1 MNASGRRITVL
12 AVAIAAAT
20 QLTVLAGASAAP
32 GATSSAAADSGVPNF
47 EPGESGFHSVLGY
60 GEGQTASLTDLV
72 KFEVAGQAP
81 ATFTNQAAMYN
92 AVITHQPKND
102 ADLSNYYKDSSF
114 SVPTGSDVGSV
125 QHPTAGVTVI
135 RDKRFDV
142 PHIYATTR
150 AAGMYAVG
158 YVTAQD
164 RLFLMDVLRR
174 MAEGEQAGLL
184 GPSSIGSDS
193 SALGQF
199 DLSPAELTREI
210 EAVAKQEGNAGQQAL
225 RDIKQ
230 YVAGING
237 YIDATH
243 TNPTLLPAEYVA
255 LGATPRP
262 WTLADTAAEGYL
274 LIAQFT
280 VAGDGE
286 QFQSDIL
293 DALQKRL
300 GARKGQEVFNDL
312 RLEDDPDAMTTTTQ
326 PFPSDQTGTPRR
338 SANAHITP
346 GTIKPRDAV
355 VSITKPIG
363 ASSQVAHGAAMP
375 AWADRLGRRGLQ
387 MPDEE
392 SNALLVEGS
401 HTRSGHPIAAMGP
414 QVGYYSPEIFDEYE
428 LHMPGVQ
435 VSGVAFPGASPYPL
449 IGHTKSFA
457 WTGTTA
463 LGDNA
468 DTFAEKLCNPDGS
481 KPSFASTHYVYRGKC
496 RAFEQRTIVEKTP
509 LAPTSPSIPET
520 VTMRTER
527 SVHGPVT
534 GFARADGHPVAL
546 TRATTVYHH
555 GVRSLVAFELLAE
568 NKVHSPQQFISTMR
582 RYTGNE
588 NWFYVSKSDIAW
600 FASGWFQRHAPHTNT
615 QLPIWGTGKDDWVGF
630 KPSTYAYRRQ
640 PRSFNAYSIDPKQ
653 GYLASWNNKG
663 APGMDASPGTWSW
676 GQVQRVEL
684 LADPTRDAIS
694 AGRKLTL
701 AQLVGIS
708 GNASTQ
714 DLRAVKVLPDLLR
727 VLGRA
732 PGHREQRLVRDLR
745 QWLRS
750 GAHRRATGGRS
761 YDDHSAAVMTFD
773 AWWNTVVSR
782 IYDPVIGPALVAEIA
797 DREDLIHN
805 ERAVASGFFDGWQ
818 SQVLGVLHKVLG
830 QADPSN
836 PHSTYC
842 GRGTVATCRQVLRR
856 ALTSAV
862 AGLVKADGGDVAKWR
877 KPVLCGTSAPT
888 CDENLATTAG
898 AVDTP
903 PQPFE
908 NRGTFHQAVEI
919 R

>member
-1 MNASGRRITVL
+1 MTGRRFVL
-12 AVAIAAAT
+12 LAIAAAVAS
-20 QLTVLAGASAAP
+20 QVMVLTGASAAP
-32 GATSSAAADSGVPNF
+32 RPGAQASATAVPSF
-47 EPGESGFHSVLGY
+47 QHDQGGFHSVLGY
-60 GEGQTASLTDLV
+60 GEGQTTSLTDLV
-72 KFEVAGQAP
+72 NFEVAGRAP
-81 ATFTNQAAMYN
+81 ASFTNQAAMYN
-92 AVITHQPKND
+92 AVITHEPKTD
-102 ADLSNYYKDSSF
+102 ADLSSFYKNSDF
-114 SVPTGSDVGSV
+114 AVPTGSDVGSV
-125 QHPTAGVTVI
+125 EHPTAGVTVI

-150 AAGMYAVG
+150 SAGMYAVG

-184 GPSSIGSDS
+184 GPSSISSDS

-210 EAVAKQEGNAGQQAL
+210 NAVARQEGKAGKQAL
-225 RDIKQ
+225 ADIKQ

-237 YIDATH
+237 YINATK

-262 WTLADTAAEGYL
+262 WTLADTAAEAYL

-286 QFQSDIL
+286 QFQSEIL
-293 DALQKRL
+293 DALEHRL
-300 GARKGQEVFNDL
+300 GARKGQEVFDDL
-312 RLEDDPDAMTTTTQ
+312 RLENDPDAMTTTTQ
-326 PFPSDQTGTPRR
+326 RFPGDHTGPVRR
-338 SANAHITP
+338 SANAHIAP
-346 GTIKPRDAV
+346 GSVQPRNAV
-355 VSITKPIG
+355 VSITKPLG
-363 ASSQVAHGAAMP
+363 TSNAVAPGSEMP
-375 AWADRLGRRGLQ
+375 SWADRLGRRGLQ

-428 LHMPGVQ
+428 LHMPGIQ
-435 VSGVAFPGASPYPL
+435 VSGVAFPGVSPYPL

-463 LGDNA
+463 LSDNA

-481 KPSFASTHYVYRGKC
+481 KATFASTHYLYRGKC
-496 RAFEQRTIVEKTP
+496 RAFEQRTVVEKTP

-520 VTMRTER
+520 VTLRTER

-534 GFARADGHPVAL
+534 GYARVGGQPVAL

-555 GVRSLVAFELLAE
+555 GVRSIVAFELLAE
-568 NKVHSPQQFISTMR
+568 NKVHTPRQFISAMR
-582 RYTGNE
+582 HYTGNE
-588 NWFYVSKSDIAW
+588 NWFYVSKSHIAW
-600 FASGWFQRHAPHTNT
+600 FASGWFQRHAPHTDL
-615 QLPIWGTGKDDWVGF
+615 QLPIWGTGKYDWVGF
-630 KPSTYAYRRQ
+630 NPATYAYRRQ
-640 PRSFNAYSIDPKQ
+640 PNSFNAYSIDPKQ

-663 APGMDASPGTWSW
+663 AKGMAASPGTWTW

-684 LADPTRDAIS
+684 LADPTRRAIA

-714 DLRAVKVLPDLLR
+714 DLRAVKVLPDMLK
-727 VLGRA
+727 VLGTASDRRTRA
-732 PGHREQRLVRDLR
+732 LVADLR
-745 QWLRS
+745 AWLRS
-750 GAHRRATGGRS
+750 GAHRRATAGRS

-773 AWWNTVVSR
+773 AWWNQMVR
-782 IYDPVIGPALVAEIA
+782 AIYDPVIGKALVDQVSNE
-797 DREDLIHN
+797 EGLDLGQPP
-805 ERAVASGFFDGWQ
+805 VGSGFFGGWQ

-830 QADPSN
+830 IRDASN
-836 PHSTYC
+836 PRATYC
-842 GRGTVATCRQVLRR
+842 GNGTLAGCRRVLRR
-856 ALTSAV
+856 SLTRAV
-862 AGLVKADGGDVAKWR
+862 AGLVKANGGNPATWR
-877 KPVLCGTSAPT
+877 KPVLCGTTAPT
-888 CDENLATTAG
+888 CDENLPTTAG